1 MTISRWLIVLMCA
14 GSAMVGSIFTVVVHS
29 DSACTAMTEQQRQ
42 QHDADASFEVRPNTR
57 GGVKG
62 Y

>member
-1 MTISRWLIVLMCA
+1 MNISRWLIVLMCA
-14 GSAMVGSIFTVVVHS
+14 GSAMAGAIFTVVVHS
-29 DSACTAMTEQQRQ
+29 DSACTAMTEQERQ
-42 QHDADASFEVRPNTR
+42 QHDDDSFDARPNTR